1 MSICLLLARS
11 GWMVLA
17 LSVLLPYL
25 YAQNEPVE
33 PGGQFRDELEQLRA
47 LVEQQ
52 AGQLRRLEDR
62 IGRMQAH
69 LGEPTGSE
77 LQDPSESIFS
87 QPAASSNAAKA
98 ATQALT
104 DKGKQKESGPQ
115 LQAGWDTKP
124 FLQSADGVCRLDLS
138 AYTQFDYRAYQA
150 GEDAPPN
157 TFLMRRIRPSIQGQV
172 TPYFQYKIQVDF
184 ALEDGGLTQDM
195 YLTVRPSDK
204 LQLTFGQMKEPFSQ
218 EELRSDSVVDFV
230 DRPMSVSNLTASY
243 SPGVMLSGKLMGG
256 IFGYQA
262 GLFNGKGLHLTNNN
276 DTPDGSVR
284 FRLNPW
290 KRSDSFWIKNFIFG
304 GAYAQGRTVQGR
316 SVRGRTN
323 SQSFTFYDRV
333 STNGKTHRANGEFTW
348 LLGPA
353 AIRVEYNQSHQA
365 RNGLGAGSG
374 NLPGVVAKGYTA
386 QVTYLLTGE
395 SKPESGPVIPGQDLF
410 IEEVSTHGWGA
421 WDVKFRYDNLQIAD
435 GTPMSNR
442 ADTFT
447 FGANWY
453 MNRYV
458 RYLFDLGLERF
469 KDPLR
474 SPKSGDSSFFVFLNR
489 LQFRF

>member
-1 MSICLLLARS
+1 MSIYLLLTRS
-11 GWMVLA
+11 GWMFLA
-17 LSVLLPYL
+17 LLVLSPCL
-25 YAQNEPVE
+25 YAQYESAE
-33 PGGQFRDELEQLRA
+33 PGSQLRDELEQLRA

-69 LGEPTGSE
+69 SGEPTGSRSQE
-77 LQDPSESIFS
+77 LPERTPNQSADFS
-87 QPAASSNAAKA
+87 STAMP

-104 DKGKQKESGPQ
+104 DTGKQKESGTQ

-124 FLQSADGVCRLDLS
+124 FLQSADGVYRADLR
-138 AYTQFDYRAYQA
+138 AYTQFDYRSYQT
-150 GEDAPPN
+150 GEGAPPN
-157 TFLMRRIRPSIQGQV
+157 TFLMRRIRPSIQGFL

-184 ALEDGGLTQDM
+184 AIEDGGLTQDM
-195 YLTVRPSDK
+195 YLRVRPSDK
-204 LQLTFGQMKEPFSQ
+204 LHLTFGQMKEPFSQ

-230 DRPMSVSNLTASY
+230 DRSMSVSNLTSGRT
-243 SPGVMLSGKLMGG
+243 PGVMLSGKLMGG

-262 GLFNGKGLHLTNNN
+262 GLFNGKGRHLTNNN
-276 DTPDGSVR
+276 DSPDGSVR
-284 FRLNPW
+284 FRFNSW
-290 KRSDSFWIKNFIFG
+290 KRSDNFWVKNFIFG
-304 GAYAQGRTVQGR
+304 GAYTQGRTVEGT
-316 SVRGRTN
+316 SIRGRTN

-333 STNGKTHRANGEFTW
+333 PINGKTLRANGEFTW
-348 LLGPA
+348 ILGPA
-353 AIRVEYNQSHQA
+353 AIRAEYNQSNQA
-365 RNGLGAGSG
+365 RDGLGVGGG

-386 QVTYLLTGE
+386 QVTYLLSGE
-395 SKPESGPVIPGQDLF
+395 SKPESSPVIPGQDLF
-410 IEEVSTHGWGA
+410 IEEVDSHGWGA
-421 WDVKFRYDNLQIAD
+421 WEAKFRYDNLQITD

-447 FGANWY
+447 LGANWY

-474 SPKSGDSSFFVFLNR
+474 SPKPGDSSFFVFLNR
-489 LQFRF
+489 IQLLF

>member
-1 MSICLLLARS
+1 MSIYLLLARS
-11 GWMVLA
+11 VWMVLA
-17 LSVLLPYL
+17 LSVLSPCL
-25 YAQNEPVE
+25 YAQNEPAE
-33 PGGQFRDELEQLRA
+33 PGSQSRDELEQLRA

-69 LGEPTGSE
+69 LGEATGSE
-77 LQDPSESIFS
+77 LQEPSGSISS
-87 QPAASSNAAKA
+87 QSAASSSSAML

-104 DKGKQKESGPQ
+104 DTGKQKESGRQ

-124 FLQSADGVCRLDLS
+124 FLQSADGVYQADLR
-138 AYTQFDYRAYQA
+138 AYTQFEYRAYQA

-184 ALEDGGLTQDM
+184 ALEDGGLIQDM
-195 YLTVRPSDK
+195 YLRVRPSDK
-204 LQLTFGQMKEPFSQ
+204 FHLTFGQFKEPFSQ

-230 DRPMSVSNLTASY
+230 DRSMSVSNLVSGRT
-243 SPGVMLSGKLMGG
+243 PGAMLSGKLMGG
-256 IFGYQA
+256 ILGYQA
-262 GLFNGKGLHLTNNN
+262 GLFNGKGRHLTNNN

-284 FRLNPW
+284 FRFNPW
-290 KRSDSFWIKNFIFG
+290 KRSDNFWVKNFILG
-304 GAYAQGRTVQGR
+304 GAYTQGRTVQGR

-333 STNGKTHRANGEFTW
+333 PTNGKTLRANGEFTW

-353 AIRVEYNQSHQA
+353 AIRAEYNQSSQA
-365 RNGLGAGSG
+365 RDGLGAGGG

-395 SKPESGPVIPGQDLF
+395 SKPESSPVIPGQDLF
-410 IEEVSTHGWGA
+410 IEEVDSHGWGA
-421 WDVKFRYDNLQIAD
+421 WEAKFRYDNLQITD

-447 FGANWY
+447 LGANWY

-474 SPKSGDSSFFVFLNR
+474 SPKPDDSSFFVFLNR
-489 LQFRF
+489 LQFSF